1 LPESTRW
8 WEIELR
14 ASDLARLRA
23 FPRKQWRSF
32 AKGDF
37 YLVRM
42 IERIRA
48 RVESADH
55 SWFTE
60 KMRSVAADLRGDGV
74 PNSVLLIGVDEN
86 GPLTIIEG
94 NHRMAA
100 AMLVSPAAV
109 HETFRFYC
117 GLSRE
122 MTSCCWYRTDL
133 RSLARYGGNII
144 RYMFHDRDCFVERIM
159 REGAGQFMDG

>member
-1 LPESTRW
+1 VAGIARKHPLVGDRVCERPILRGCVPSPES
-8 WEIELR
+8 
-14 ASDLARLRA
+14 SGGV
-23 FPRKQWRSF
+23 F

-109 HETFRFYC
+109 HETFRFI
-117 GLSRE
+117 
-122 MTSCCWYRTDL
+122 
-133 RSLARYGGNII
+133 A
-144 RYMFHDRDCFVERIM
+144 DCR
-159 REGAGQFMDG
+159 AK